1 MLTYFKIVIL
11 DRLTTKYSTTVITPN
26 MSAAGASGHQP
37 ENNTLPRPTLTNLP
51 QELRLLIWKQ
61 VFKETIV
68 RVEMVPHTLSN
79 DSTVYTLLPLASPS
93 PHPLCYVNRQTYQ
106 EAIDLFYEEATF
118 KIDIRVLPLLCKT
131 SLPPPHFQTADMIVA
146 SHTFAAKVRNLS
158 ITAFAYWCY
167 FDRSCSSKNRNPASP
182 TTIYDI
188 PLPNLKHLRLDW
200 ALQQHG
206 GLTASEL
213 VAPWE
218 RKQAR
223 SLVHLSNARRAFDV
237 EIHIEMQDY
246 GRSKP
251 LTLTPL
257 ILFTA
262 TYTPAGLV
270 FNYKHGQKRMEAHE
284 TVIRSALGFDGRTV

>member
-1 MLTYFKIVIL
+1 
-11 DRLTTKYSTTVITPN
+11 

-37 ENNTLPRPTLTNLP
+37 KNNTLPRPTLTNLP

-68 RVEMVPHTLSN
+68 RVKMLPHTLTN
-79 DSTVYTLLPLASPS
+79 DSTVYTLLPHASPS

-118 KIDIRVLPLLCKT
+118 EIDIRVLPLL
-131 SLPPPHFQTADMIVA
+131 S
-146 SHTFAAKVRNLS
+146 SHTLAAKVRNLS

-167 FDRSCSSKNRNPASP
+167 FDRACSDKKRKPASS

-200 ALQQHG
+200 SLEHHGALG
-206 GLTASEL
+206 ASGL
-213 VAPWE
+213 VAHWE
-218 RKQAR
+218 RKQAQ

-246 GRSKP
+246 TRSKP
-251 LTLTPL
+251 SRLTPL
-257 ILFTA
+257 TLFTA

-270 FNYKHGQKRMEAHE
+270 FNYKHGQKRMEACE
-284 TVIRSALGFDGRTV
+284 TVIRSALGFDGRAV